1 MTDGVRRLT
10 GSTLSGMGENESFEF
25 RLRFREGDGGL
36 WRGLAAGVF
45 QIIHEE
51 FQGRIIAKEV

>member
-1 MTDGVRRLT
+1 
-10 GSTLSGMGENESFEF
+10 MGENESFEF